1 LAKELDDIINPKPVP
16 EGEEGAQPAP
26 TKGKKKKA
34 SRSKSFDKKKS

>member
-1 LAKELDDIINPKPVP
+1 LAKELDEILNPKPVP

-34 SRSKSFDKKKS
+34 LDP